1 MQKMGLNEIRSKFL
15 NFFESKGHYAA
26 KSASLVPHNDKSLLL
41 INSGMAPLKNYFAGV
56 EVPPS
61 KRMTTCQKCI
71 RTGDIENVGKTARH
85 GTFFEMLG
93 NFSFGD
99 YFKRESIRWG
109 WEFVTEHLNIPEDR
123 LWVTVYEEDD
133 DAFDIWSKEMNFPT
147 ERIVRLGKDDN
158 FWEIGTGPCGPCSEI
173 YFDRGESFG
182 CDNPDCKPGCDCDR
196 YLEFWNHVFTQF
208 DRDEEGNYGQLEHK
222 NIDTGMGLERM
233 ACIMQD
239 VDNIFEVDTIRHII
253 SSIEKVANVEYGK
266 DAKTDVSIRI
276 ITDHIR
282 AVSFLVADGV
292 LPSNEG
298 RGYVLRRLLR
308 RAARHGKLLGIKE
321 NFLYKLVD
329 EVIKVSGEAY
339 PELVEKES
347 YIKKVIR
354 IEEEKFNETIDQGS
368 EILAS
373 YIEDLKKNN
382 LKTLSGENAF
392 KLYDTY
398 GFPIDLTKEI
408 LEEVGLDLDEE
419 AFNDEMNKQRERA
432 RSARGNM
439 EGESWKEDPLSKLDE
454 SAASSFEGY
463 NDLSLVGKVNAI
475 VINDEIVE
483 SAKEGDKIAIVLNQT
498 TFYPE
503 GGGQAGDCGILSND
517 NVTIEITDTR
527 KGANNTIK
535 HIGFVKSGEVKVND
549 ELITLVNKDVRM
561 ASARN
566 HTATH
571 LLHKVLKEVL
581 GEHVNQAGS
590 LVNAERLR
598 FDVTHFEAISKDE
611 LRLIEEKVNDAI
623 LASLEINCENMGI
636 NEAKE
641 KGATALFG
649 EKYGM
654 EVRVVSMGD
663 FSIELCGGTHLKNTS
678 QVGMFKIL
686 SEGGVAAGVRRIE
699 AITGK
704 AVYEYLKERD
714 TVIADVCT
722 TLKAKED
729 NLTQRATQLVEENKS
744 LTKDLHEIKA
754 KMSLQSADSILDS
767 KIEINGVNLVTAK
780 FEDMDMNTLRET
792 ADTLRDKLGSGVVV
806 MANIADNKVNFIVTA
821 TKDVLEKGIHSGN
834 IVREVAQIAGGK
846 GGGRPNMA
854 QAGANDVTKVEE
866 ALNYAGEVIK
876 SQVK

>member
-133 DAFDIWSKEMNFPT
+133 DAFNIWSKEMNFPT

-182 CDNPDCKPGCDCDR
+182 CDNPNCKPGCDCDR

-266 DAKTDVSIRI
+266 NAKTDVSIRI

-517 NVTIEITDTR
+517 SVTIEITDTR

-744 LTKDLHEIKA
+744 LAKDLHEIKA

>member
-1 MQKMGLNEIRSKFL
+1 
-15 NFFESKGHYAA
+15 
-26 KSASLVPHNDKSLLL
+26 
-41 INSGMAPLKNYFAGV
+41 
-56 EVPPS
+56 
-61 KRMTTCQKCI
+61 
-71 RTGDIENVGKTARH
+71 
-85 GTFFEMLG
+85 
-93 NFSFGD
+93 
-99 YFKRESIRWG
+99 
-109 WEFVTEHLNIPEDR
+109 
-123 LWVTVYEEDD
+123 
-133 DAFDIWSKEMNFPT
+133 
-147 ERIVRLGKDDN
+147 
-158 FWEIGTGPCGPCSEI
+158 
-173 YFDRGESFG
+173 
-182 CDNPDCKPGCDCDR
+182 
-196 YLEFWNHVFTQF
+196 
-208 DRDEEGNYGQLEHK
+208 
-222 NIDTGMGLERM
+222 
-233 ACIMQD
+233 
-239 VDNIFEVDTIRHII
+239 
-253 SSIEKVANVEYGK
+253 
-266 DAKTDVSIRI
+266 
-276 ITDHIR
+276 
-282 AVSFLVADGV
+282 
-292 LPSNEG
+292 
-298 RGYVLRRLLR
+298 
-308 RAARHGKLLGIKE
+308 
-321 NFLYKLVD
+321 
-329 EVIKVSGEAY
+329 
-339 PELVEKES
+339 
-347 YIKKVIR
+347 

-517 NVTIEITDTR
+517 SVTIEITDTR

-744 LTKDLHEIKA
+744 LAKDLHEIKA